1 MMLLGF
7 FIAFLSCFVYAVENM
22 EDLSDMEYVTE
33 DDYELTG
40 EEIAEVI
47 NVSQSTIIRAKA
59 ALVYDTKYQ
68 KILYAKNIDEKLPNA
83 STTKILTAIV
93 AYENAN
99 MNDLVTISENAARI
113 GGSTIHLR
121 KGNKVL
127 LGDLMKGLLICSGND
142 AAVAIAEY
150 VGGSVENFCNMMN
163 QKAIELGAMS
173 THFVTP
179 HGLDNEEHYTT
190 ARDLSVFATYLLKIP
205 YLAEIVDTQYT
216 TIKIDDNTRELRST
230 NEMLGIYPNAKGVKT
245 GYTGKAGRC
254 LVTAIES
261 GDRELITVVLGC
273 DTKKQRTSE
282 SIWLIHYG
290 YTEFEKVDIYQKMK
304 REFQIF
310 VEKAA
315 ASSYQVNVMAEKYDV
330 LPIGDVEKIEYSY
343 QLEKDLVAPLE
354 KGEKI
359 GEISVILEGKIIDT
373 LELKLPYAIR
383 RKTIL
388 EYITEIFKNQANYVT
403 IVN

>member
-1 MMLLGF
+1 MIILSSLF
-7 FIAFLSCFVYAVENM
+7 VFLSSFVFAAEGKDSFVYDEN
-22 EDLSDMEYVTE
+22 VIE
-33 DDYELTG
+33 DDYELTS
-40 EEIAEVI
+40 EEIAEVV
-47 NVSQSTIIRAKA
+47 NVNKSTIIRARA
-59 ALVYDTKYQ
+59 ALVYDTKYD
-68 KILYAKNIDEKLPNA
+68 KILYAKNIDDRLPNA

-99 MNDLVTISENAARI
+99 MNDLVTVSEKAARI
-113 GGSTIHLR
+113 GGSTINLR

-142 AAVAIAEY
+142 AAIAIAEY

-163 QKAIELGAMS
+163 QKALELGATN

-179 HGLDNEEHYTT
+179 HGLDNDDHYTT
-190 ARDLSVFATYLLKIP
+190 ARDLSIFASYLLKIP

-216 TIKIDDNTRELRST
+216 TIKIDDNTRELRTT

-290 YTEFEKVDIYQKMK
+290 YTEFEKVDIYQNMK
-304 REFQIF
+304 RDFIIS
-310 VEKAA
+310 VEKAT
-315 ASSYQVNVMAEKYDV
+315 SSNYHVNVVTEKYDV
-330 LPIGDVEKIEYSY
+330 LPVGSADKIEYAY

-359 GEISVILEGKIIDT
+359 GEISVILEGKVLDT
-373 LELKLPYAIR
+373 LELRLPNEVR
-383 RKTIL
+383 RKSVL
-388 EYITEIFKNQANYVT
+388 EYMAEIFRSQIDYIT
-403 IVN
+403 IMN